1 MKTMIAFCSLN
12 RWLTVKGKSTRIPST
27 PMIQLVMLKILVKMM
42 NGTLRV
48 RKLTR
53 LSEMTKK
60 IR

>member
-12 RWLTVKGKSTRIPST
+12 RWLNVKDKSTRIPST

>member
-12 RWLTVKGKSTRIPST
+12 RWLTVKDKSTRIPST